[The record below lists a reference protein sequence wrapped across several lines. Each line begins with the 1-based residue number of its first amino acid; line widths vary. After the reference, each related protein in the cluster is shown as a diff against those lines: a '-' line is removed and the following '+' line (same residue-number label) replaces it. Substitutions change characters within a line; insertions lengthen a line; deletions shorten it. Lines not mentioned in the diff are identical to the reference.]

1 MDTSK
6 TLLEKV
12 KSDPKSEAWFEL
24 VRLYEPLITG
34 WIVRAGI
41 DQSEVG
47 DISQEV
53 FQTMLRELDAFE
65 HNGRTG
71 AFRNWLKITTINRCR
86 RFWESK
92 KRRAGLLGAN
102 DGTEVL
108 NQLADSNSELSKTWD
123 NEHDHYVIERILKL
137 VEQEFDPKSF
147 EVFVRNAV
155 KGESAELLASEYEIP
170 VGQVY
175 KIKFRVMKRL
185 RQEADDLVNI
195 PGYFNKN
202 R

>member
-1 MDTSK
+1 MDTSRS
-6 TLLEKV
+6 LLQKA
-12 KSDPKSEAWFEL
+12 KDDPKSDAWFEL
-24 VRLYEPLITG
+24 ISIYEPLITG
-34 WIVRAGI
+34 WIVRAGVV
-41 DQSEVG
+41 QSEVG

-53 FQTMLRELDAFE
+53 FQTMLSELEAFE

-86 RFWESK
+86 RYWEAK
-92 KRRAGLLGAN
+92 KRWAGLSGN
-102 DGTEVL
+102 DDGTEVL
-108 NQLADSNSELSKTWD
+108 NQLADPDSELSRTWD

-137 VEQEFDPKSF
+137 VEREFAPKIF
-147 EVFVRNAV
+147 EIFVRNSL
-155 KGESAELLASEYEIP
+155 KGESPELLAREYEIP

-185 RQEADDLVNI
+185 RQEADELVNI
-195 PGYFNKN
+195 PGYFNKK